1 LSKILPTSA
10 SLALLLL
17 ALSDV
22 LFCQVNSRAE
32 VQAHFLQAQRDF
44 QAKRLGDAKN
54 EFTDILRLD
63 PKNAIAHYD
72 LAGIAFQESQ
82 YAQAAQAFRSA
93 FRLDPSM
100 RKAQAFLGICEMR
113 LGQTEEARED
123 LAESLPNI
131 TDPRLRKQVVENLV
145 QIYYNEQNLNK
156 VAGVLGAQTHSNDPE
171 LLYDAYRVY
180 TQLASQA
187 LASLIQVDP
196 ASPRVRE
203 IVAQSLMNRRDFT
216 GAIAEYR
223 KAIHEDPHLSG
234 VHFEL
239 GQAILADSQ
248 TSSARAA
255 AKKEFEA
262 ELALD
267 PSNAYAE
274 YGLGEIAWFNS
285 NSSAALKHF
294 SRAVELSSGFA
305 EAQIDLGKVLMKMGA
320 IDQAVAHLRMAA
332 LREPQ
337 NPTAHYQ
344 LALAYRKLGRDPAAE
359 REMTVFQELR
369 KRQAASTPT
378 MRLANELAGSRT
390 PPAKDQGPHRV
401 QHPNH

>member
-1 LSKILPTSA
+1 MSKTLPAPA

-17 ALSDV
+17 SLSGV
-22 LFCQVNSRAE
+22 LFSQANSRAE
-32 VQAHFLQAQRDF
+32 IQAHFLQAQRDY
-44 QAKRLGDAKN
+44 QAKRLDDAKN

-63 PKNAIAHYD
+63 PKNAIAYYD
-72 LAGIAFQESQ
+72 LAGIALQEGH
-82 YAQAAQAFRSA
+82 YATAAQAFRSS

-113 LGQTEEARED
+113 LGQTEEASEE

-131 TDPRLRKQVVENLV
+131 TDPRLRNQVVENLL

-156 VAGVLGAQTHSNDPE
+156 VVGVLRTQTHSNDPE
-171 LLYDAYRVY
+171 VLYDAYRVY

-196 ASPRVRE
+196 KSSRLRE
-203 IVAQSLMNRRDFT
+203 VVAESLMNRGDFA

-223 KAIHEDPHLSG
+223 KAIDEDPHLSG
-234 VHFEL
+234 IHFEL
-239 GQAILADSQ
+239 GQAILANSQ
-248 TSSARAA
+248 TPSARAA

-262 ELALD
+262 ELALA
-267 PSNAYAE
+267 PSNPYAE

-294 SRAVELSSGFA
+294 SRAVKLSPGFA
-305 EAQIDLGKVLMKMGA
+305 EAQIDLGKVLMKVGA
-320 IDQAVAHLRMAA
+320 VDQAVAHLRVAA

-337 NPTAHYQ
+337 NSTVHYQ
-344 LALAYRKLGRDPAAE
+344 LALAYRKLGRDRAAE
-359 REMTVFQELR
+359 REMTAFQELR
-369 KRQAASTPT
+369 KQQAASTPT
-378 MRLANELAGSRT
+378 MRLANELAGSKT
-390 PPAKDQGPHRV
+390 PLAKDQGSHSV
-401 QHPNH
+401 QSPNH

>member
-1 LSKILPTSA
+1 MSKTLPIPA
-10 SLALLLL
+10 SLALLVL
-17 ALSDV
+17 ASSNL

-32 VQAHFLQAQRDF
+32 IQAHFIQARRDF
-44 QAKRLGDAKN
+44 QAKRLDDAKK
-54 EFTDILRLD
+54 EFSDILRLD
-63 PKNAIAHYD
+63 PKNAIAYYD
-72 LAGIAFQESQ
+72 LAGIAFQQ
-82 YAQAAQAFRSA
+82 GHYAQAAQAFRNA

-113 LGQTEEARED
+113 LGQTKEARED
-123 LAESLPNI
+123 FAESLPNI
-131 TDPRLRKQVVENLV
+131 TDSRLRKQVVENLV
-145 QIYYNEQNLNK
+145 QIYYNEQNLSK
-156 VAGVLGAQTHSNDPE
+156 VAGVLGSQSDSNDPE

-180 TQLASQA
+180 TQLASHA

-196 ASPRVRE
+196 TSPRLHEV
-203 IVAQSLMNRRDFT
+203 VAQSLMSRRDFT

-223 KAIHEDPHLSG
+223 KAIDEDSHLSG

-239 GQAILADSQ
+239 GQAILAGSQ

-267 PSNAYAE
+267 PSNPYAE

-294 SRAVELSSGFA
+294 SRAVELSPGLA
-305 EAQIDLGKVLMKMGA
+305 EAQIDLGKVLMKTGA
-320 IDQAVAHLRMAA
+320 VDQAVAHLRVAV

-337 NPTAHYQ
+337 NATAHYQ
-344 LALAYRKLGRDPAAE
+344 LALAYRKLGRDRAAA
-359 REMTVFQELR
+359 REMRAFQELR
-369 KRQAASTPT
+369 KQQAASTST
-378 MRLANELAGSRT
+378 IKLANELAGTQT
-390 PPAKDQGPHRV
+390 PAAQDNGSHTA